1 MAIISSVTKEIFLD
15 KVKDFKFDYERI
27 EKRRK
32 LRQEFTE
39 AFTREKIRDLKPED
53 YFPGMGKKKGCM
65 GYELEYATR
74 ELGSIS
80 GGSIVKYGHKNQFSE
95 IKELIIKLLEFKD
108 EIASFYEDDG
118 QLTPSIKKIV
128 GLSQKIKGLAGGRM
142 VISKILSIY
151 YPKTFIQ
158 TFSDQDHFLKEIM
171 SSYSVEYRGMELYL
185 RNNYLLLQVKDE
197 LFSDP
202 IFVENVENEGYL
214 NNDFFYDFLYF
225 CFPKDSAVAEVVE
238 TEEES
243 IEKNWEVF
251 EDYYQKIIHKNFKML
266 LPGLR
271 YADEETQNGKNGKY
285 DTGEIGEMDFL
296 CFDGDNNYVV
306 LELKKRGTD
315 QTVGQICRY
324 MGWVLENLVEEKQ
337 KVSGLIVLEDKDVK
351 LEYALKVVPNVKLK
365 KIEINLKIKDY

>member
-1 MAIISSVTKEIFLD
+1 MEIISSVTKEIFLD

-32 LRQEFTE
+32 LRQEFIET
-39 AFTREKIRDLKPED
+39 FPREIIKDLRPED

-80 GGSIVKYGHKNQFSE
+80 GGSIIKYGHKNQFSE
-95 IKELIIKLLEFKD
+95 IKELISKLLEFKD
-108 EIASFYEDDG
+108 EASSFYEDDG
-118 QLTPSIKKIV
+118 QLTPSIKKVV

-158 TFSDQDHFLKEIM
+158 TFSDQDHFLIEIM
-171 SSYSVEYRGMELYL
+171 NSYFVEYRGMELYL

-214 NNDFFYDFLYF
+214 NNDFFYSFLYF
-225 CFPKDSAVAEVVE
+225 CFPKDTTIPEVIE
-238 TEEES
+238 TEEEV
-243 IEKNWEVF
+243 IEKYWEVF
-251 EDYYQKIIHKNFKML
+251 EDYYQRIIHKNFNML
-266 LPGLR
+266 FSGLR
-271 YADEETQNGKNGKY
+271 YADEEMQNGKNGKY
-285 DTGEIGEMDFL
+285 DTGEVGEMDFL
-296 CFDGDNNYVV
+296 CLDNDNNYVV

-315 QTVGQICRY
+315 QTVGQILRY
-324 MGWVLENLVEEKQ
+324 MGWVLENLAEKNQ

-351 LEYALKVVPNVKLK
+351 LEYALKIVPSVKLK